1 MVNDVKR
8 LLNLMGIS
16 YIHPDVGEG
25 EAYASELCRMGYV
38 DYVLTEKTWIQWHML
53 VLN

>member
-1 MVNDVKR
+1 MVDEVKR

-16 YIHPDVGEG
+16 YIHPNVGEG

-38 DYVLTEKTWIQWHML
+38 NYVLTEDMDTMAYGSS
-53 VLN
+53 

>member
-1 MVNDVKR
+1 
-8 LLNLMGIS
+8 MGIS

-38 DYVLTEKTWIQWHML
+38 DYVLNRRYGYNGICL
-53 VLN
+53 S